1 MRKVEYERITGAEV
15 IDNGYYSSVVE
26 NKQRKTNAKG
36 KGQVSSAVVAVC
48 VTVGVLVGGTIACM
62 ADSNIPVDERS
73 LQTVISEEE
82 ESTYL
87 DEIFE
92 FQNEEQLK
100 NAYNSLLSKRVK
112 TMELALEV
120 LDETK
125 DLELPD
131 KSEEDMIIKLSGINN
146 NVLEIIE
153 LYKTADLTEKERE
166 LVGRKIV
173 LAKEYAESWLEESGL
188 ETAEELLMTTIKS
201 TAAMATGTD
210 PLDYDSWKISYES
223 IDDLGHVNVFY
234 TGKERTKVRHVETT
248 NKFLLKAQN
257 QIFEIQS
264 GKATDLVETA
274 KDALEIT
281 KLIVDSGTPVLSGEK
296 LTMTNSEKEVNQLV
310 KSKA

>member
-15 IDNGYYSSVVE
+15 IDDEYYSGLVE
-26 NKQRKTNAKG
+26 NKQRKTNAKR

-48 VTVGVLVGGTIACM
+48 VTVGIIVGGTIACM
-62 ADSNIPVDERS
+62 ADSNIPVDERT

-131 KSEEDMIIKLSGINN
+131 KSEEDMAIKLSGINN
-146 NVLEIIE
+146 NALEIIE
-153 LYKTADLTEKERE
+153 LYKTGDLTEEERE

-173 LAKEYAESWLEESGL
+173 LAKEYAEYWLEESGL

-223 IDDLGHVNVFY
+223 IEDLCRVNVFY

-248 NKFLLKAQN
+248 NKFLLEAQN
-257 QIFEIQS
+257 QIFGIQS
-264 GKATDLVETA
+264 GKTTDSIEAA

-296 LTMTNSEKEVNQLV
+296 LTMTNSEKEVKQLV
-310 KSKA
+310 KSRA

>member
-62 ADSNIPVDERS
+62 ADSNIPVDERP

-201 TAAMATGTD
+201 TVAMATGTD

-296 LTMTNSEKEVNQLV
+296 LTMTNSEKEVKQLV